1 MSYHH
6 SEWDTQ
12 GSTHLLRAA
21 LTSPALRVQRNVVV
35 SGLTVRGHARSA
47 GDVIIPAFSSN
58 SNSNA
63 PVSPPEATVL
73 KCSGLGKAGVGA
85 RGEERW
91 GNGPF
96 PDYGSKPNSNL
107 LVMVK
112 QRSELILAG
121 RPLRTLFGCGPES
134 HSFRSMH

>member
-12 GSTHLLRAA
+12 GSTHLLRSA

-58 SNSNA
+58 SKPNT

-85 RGEERW
+85 G
-91 GNGPF
+91 GGTVVNKAVITQLTP
-96 PDYGSKPNSNL
+96 
-107 LVMVK
+107 VM
-112 QRSELILAG
+112 A
-121 RPLRTLFGCGPES
+121 LFGCGPES
-134 HSFRSMH
+134 HSFRSRH

>member
-12 GSTHLLRAA
+12 GSTHLLRSA

-58 SNSNA
+58 SKPNT

-85 RGEERW
+85 EGGTVGKWPVSRRRL
-91 GNGPF
+91 
-96 PDYGSKPNSNL
+96 K
-107 LVMVK
+107 
-112 QRSELILAG
+112 
-121 RPLRTLFGCGPES
+121 T
-134 HSFRSMH
+134 